1 MAKLAWFLCLAVFS
15 CSGVLGIYNGITEWS
30 DAHTLLQKS
39 VTGGVLLYGVFG
51 LLTTFGLIRR
61 RKWSVVTAIV
71 WGVIVTYVPGVATI
85 VYGEEGAS
93 LGSAIAASLGAGL
106 VASIVVWTT
115 RNLVK

>member
-1 MAKLAWFLCLAVFS
+1 MAKLAWFLCLAVF
-15 CSGVLGIYNGITEWS
+15 CFTGVLGIYNGVTEWS
-30 DAHTLLQKS
+30 GAHTLLQKS
-39 VTGGVLLYGVFG
+39 VTGGVFLYGVFA
-51 LLTTFGLIRR
+51 LVTMFGLIRR

-85 VYGEEGAS
+85 VYGDAGAS

-115 RNLVK
+115 RGVVT